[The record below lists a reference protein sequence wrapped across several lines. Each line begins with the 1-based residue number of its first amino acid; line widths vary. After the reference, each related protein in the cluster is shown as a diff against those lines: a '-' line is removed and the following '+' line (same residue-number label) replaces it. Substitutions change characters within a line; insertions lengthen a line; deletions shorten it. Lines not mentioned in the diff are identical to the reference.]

1 MLAPA
6 WVPEGWVWRLIV
18 VGIVV
23 GVALVASTV
32 LTWKLQDDKSCAA
45 RRDGALDTAEAVL
58 ASRDDFPDANVDAGL
73 EAIAARIRASAEEC

>member
-18 VGIVV
+18 VGIIV
-23 GVALVASTV
+23 GVSLVVSNV
-32 LTWKLQDDKSCAA
+32 VTWKLQDDKSCAA

-58 ASRDDFPDANVDAGL
+58 ASRDDFADPNVDAGL
-73 EAIAARIRASAEEC
+73 ESIARRIRQTAEEC